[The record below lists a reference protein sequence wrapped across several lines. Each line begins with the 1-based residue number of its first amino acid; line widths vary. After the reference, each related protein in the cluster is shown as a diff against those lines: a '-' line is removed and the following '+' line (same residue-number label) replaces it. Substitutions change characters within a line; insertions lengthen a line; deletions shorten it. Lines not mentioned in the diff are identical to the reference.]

1 MSARIPTPE
10 ERAARALQRA
20 PKPGYYRLRM
30 LVAYDGGAFR
40 GWQSQATGDA
50 VQDHLERAF
59 QQMVGQRVVV
69 HGAGRTDAGVH
80 ALGQV
85 AHADVPEVLLTP
97 QRWLLALNANLP
109 KEARV
114 VRATKAHASF
124 HSQFDAEG
132 KIYTYRIWNASF
144 LHPLMI
150 GRAWHVP
157 TAIDL
162 MALRQTAQVL
172 EGTHDFASFAANR
185 GKAEPDTVRTIHSIQ
200 VHSRG
205 PGITLRFH
213 GDGFLY
219 RMVRLLTGSMVRTAQ
234 GRMESGWLKSLLAA
248 PGVQKTKHL
257 APAEGLY
264 LTRVLYPRG
273 SPTE

>member
-1 MSARIPTPE
+1 MSGRIPTPE

-20 PKPGYYRLRM
+20 PKEGHYRLRM
-30 LVAYDGGAFR
+30 LVAYEGGAFR

-59 QQMVGQRVVV
+59 QQVVGRRVIV

-85 AHADVPEVLLTP
+85 AHADVPEEFLTP
-97 QRWLLALNANLP
+97 RRWLLALNANLP
-109 KEARV
+109 REARV

-124 HSQFDAEG
+124 HSQYDAEG

-144 LHPLMI
+144 LHPLLI

-162 MALRQTAQVL
+162 DALRQAAKVL

-185 GKAEPDTVRTIHSIQ
+185 GKPETDTVRTIHGIE
-200 VHSRG
+200 VHARG
-205 PGITLRFH
+205 AAITLRFQ
-213 GDGFLY
+213 GNGFLY
-219 RMVRLLTGSMVRTAQ
+219 RMVRLLTGSMIRTAQ
-234 GRMESGWLKSLLAA
+234 GRMESGWLESLLAA
-248 PGVQKTKHL
+248 PGVRKTKHL

-264 LTRVLYPRG
+264 LTRVIYPRG
-273 SPTE
+273 AATE